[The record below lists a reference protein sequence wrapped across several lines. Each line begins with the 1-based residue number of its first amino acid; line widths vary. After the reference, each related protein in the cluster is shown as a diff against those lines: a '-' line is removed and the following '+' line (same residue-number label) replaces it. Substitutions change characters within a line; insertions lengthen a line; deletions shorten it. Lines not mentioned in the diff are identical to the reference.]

1 MKEQFDKRLVEK
13 VKDSF
18 DNHEESFDPKAWE
31 NFSEAY
37 FKPKKEATKF
47 TWVFWAASIAVV
59 LGLTILILPKDNNV
73 SNNELATK
81 KPDLKLEASDIRD
94 TIMEDS
100 DIASLDI
107 NSKNIQL
114 AETIQS
120 EGNWEPVKK
129 EENSQKAILQPE
141 VATIDLL
148 EDKIH
153 VELSTGNPAVI
164 HPFISQENEKE
175 TSKPFISESR
185 AAEEK
190 QATDMVQLWLKD
202 GIEEEFQKNAIVK
215 DPKSPIKLGVLI
227 SPQTISNSNQPLNLG
242 AGLMSEISFSK
253 RLKLDLG
260 MAYASQNI
268 NPVGAFFNNANA
280 AQSEDASRTANMN
293 LSNNL
298 INTNTELKFGQ
309 LEIPIN
315 LKFMVMDK
323 KTSGLYLVSGVS
335 NMVYVN
341 QRSVNT
347 FNAVN
352 LNTSGFLNSQNLV
365 QTYSETVR
373 PSEDNSGS
381 NVGQMINFGLGY
393 EHSLKNGTFV
403 SFEPFFK
410 TSVGSQ
416 TFLGQQFSIG
426 GMNLRMNFQLK
437 NKN

>member
-107 NSKNIQL
+107 NTKNIQL

-175 TSKPFISESR
+175 NSKPFISESR

-202 GIEEEFQKNAIVK
+202 GIEEEFQKTQ
-215 DPKSPIKLGVLI
+215 L
-227 SPQTISNSNQPLNLG
+227 
-242 AGLMSEISFSK
+242 SK
-253 RLKLDLG
+253 IQK
-260 MAYASQNI
+260 
-268 NPVGAFFNNANA
+268 V
-280 AQSEDASRTANMN
+280 
-293 LSNNL
+293 
-298 INTNTELKFGQ
+298 
-309 LEIPIN
+309 
-315 LKFMVMDK
+315 
-323 KTSGLYLVSGVS
+323 
-335 NMVYVN
+335 
-341 QRSVNT
+341 
-347 FNAVN
+347 
-352 LNTSGFLNSQNLV
+352 
-365 QTYSETVR
+365 
-373 PSEDNSGS
+373 PSD
-381 NVGQMINFGLGY
+381 
-393 EHSLKNGTFV
+393 
-403 SFEPFFK
+403 
-410 TSVGSQ
+410 
-416 TFLGQQFSIG
+416 
-426 GMNLRMNFQLK
+426 
-437 NKN
+437 